1 MSGLF
6 SNHDT
11 ATILCQ
17 TKPRENT
24 TKPSKSEVNLE
35 SIEPIFKLPCQ
46 EVTEF
51 HSSKTII
58 LPHSFEV
65 SCDLYPSESKYKEHC
80 NTEFIIS
87 SIKSGFSHCNVIDDL
102 PTWVAVKSLV
112 SDSNVLI
119 MQVGFL
125 LFIPKPVTQHLQSIL
140 S

>member
-11 ATILCQ
+11 VIILCQ
-17 TKPRENT
+17 TKLRENT
-24 TKPSKSEVNLE
+24 TKPNKSGVNLE
-35 SIEPIFKLPCQ
+35 SIESIFKLPCQ

-65 SCDLYPSESKYKEHC
+65 SCDRYPSESKYKEHC

-87 SIKSGFSHCNVIDDL
+87 SIKSGFSRCNVIDDM
-102 PTWVAVKSLV
+102 PTWAAVKSLI
-112 SDSNVLI
+112 SDSNVPI
-119 MQVGFL
+119 MEVGFL
-125 LFIPKPVTQHLQSIL
+125 PFIPKPVT
-140 S
+140 